1 MPGIEKNGV
10 KCMAK
15 TKEAGI
21 AQVNRVALIYIT
33 IIDLFMIF
41 GYFNDFKQGN
51 ISFMFMLIVEVVLFG
66 TLIADF
72 VTRKL
77 MPQQFKYISLFG
89 YMLMYALVVF
99 GAKNDMVYVIVFP
112 VTVVY
117 ILYYDY
123 KLVKCMAFVFGG
135 INLLDVVYVIA
146 ILRQMHS
153 GAAINST
160 TLLLQAAAVVVYV
173 LVLCSTTK
181 ISNQNNE
188 EKLSSVK
195 AEQEKSETLLREV
208 LSVVATVKKNSAKAG
223 EFMNTLDANVE
234 STANALSDIS
244 AGNNSNTESI
254 GQQTLMTSK
263 IQEMIHET
271 KNMSD
276 QMISLSEDSAKAV
289 AEGQNAAKHLHEQ
302 SEKTKAANEQVVS
315 SVEGLIENARKVA
328 EITQQISNI
337 SEQTNLLSLNAS
349 IESARAGEAGR
360 GFAVVADEIRK
371 LADETRSLTE
381 DIQGIVAE
389 LTSNADTAK
398 KTVDNVIEVSNE
410 ERILIDNA
418 RNQFGEIG
426 DHMSGLSSIVGK
438 IYQQI
443 DEILTSNDAIVD
455 SITHISS
462 VSEEVA
468 ASATEAVR
476 LGDDCT
482 ENAKRAKEL
491 MEALIDTVK
500 IIDRYTENTDGE

>member
-1 MPGIEKNGV
+1 
-10 KCMAK
+10 MAR
-15 TKEAGI
+15 TKETGI
-21 AQVNRVALIYIT
+21 VQVNKVALIYIT

-41 GYFNDFKQGN
+41 GYFNDYSQGN
-51 ISFMFMLIVEVVLFG
+51 ISFVFMMLVELVLFG

-77 MPQQFKYISLFG
+77 LPQQFKHISLVG

-99 GAKNDMVYVIVFP
+99 GAKNDMVYVIAFP

-123 KLVKCMAFVFGG
+123 NLVKRMAFVFGG
-135 INLLDVVYVIA
+135 INLLDVIYVIA
-146 ILRQMHS
+146 IMRHMHS
-153 GAAINST
+153 GAQINST
-160 TLLLQAAAVVVYV
+160 TLLLQAAAMVVYV

-181 ISNQNNE
+181 ISNQNNA
-188 EKLSSVK
+188 EKISSVK
-195 AEQEKSETLLREV
+195 AEQEKSEELLKEV
-208 LSVVATVKKNSAKAG
+208 LSVVAAVKKNSAEAG

-271 KNMSD
+271 KSMSD
-276 QMISLSEDSAKAV
+276 QMIDLSKESAKAV
-289 AEGQNAAKHLHEQ
+289 AEGQNAARQLHEQ
-302 SEKTKAANEQVVS
+302 SEKTKTANEQVVT

-371 LADETRSLTE
+371 LADETGSLTE

-389 LTSNADTAK
+389 LASNADIAK
-398 KTVDNVIEVSNE
+398 KTVDNVIEVSGE
-410 ERILIDNA
+410 ERLLIDHA
-418 RNQFGEIG
+418 REQFGEIG
-426 DHMSGLSSIVGK
+426 DHMSGLSKIVGE
-438 IYQQI
+438 IYEQI
-443 DEILTSNDAIVD
+443 DEILNSNDAIVD

-482 ENAKRAKEL
+482 ENAKKAKEL
-491 MEALIDTVK
+491 MEALIETVK
-500 IIDRYTENTDGE
+500 IIDRYTEDSDVE